1 MTTSANLSPAFVQ
14 LFDSEVHQA
23 YQGSAQLQN
32 VCRMRTGV
40 VGNTVNFPKIG
51 KGQATLRNPGT
62 DVVPLNTSFTS
73 VNVSMQD
80 FNASEYSDIFL
91 QTKINFDERRELAQ
105 VVGSS
110 IGRRQDQIIIDAID
124 AATAGS
130 TVAKTVVTTGTA
142 AASNLNIGKILA
154 AKKALDA
161 KNVPPTDRHFVIHA
175 NNLAGLLSDERAVS
189 GDYQNLRALVA
200 GDINSVLGF
209 TFHTIGDRDEG
220 GLPLSTNDRTCFA
233 FHKSAIGCAVAMAP
247 STEINYIAEK
257 TSFLVTAKLSMGA
270 VAIDPDGIVDVTCD
284 ES

>member
-73 VNVSMQD
+73 VNVSMED
-80 FNASEYSDIFL
+80 YNASEYSDIFL

-110 IGRRQDQIIIDAID
+110 IGRRQDQIIIDAIN

-161 KNVPPTDRHFVIHA
+161 KNVPPSDRHFVIHA

-220 GLPLSTNDRTCFA
+220 GLPLATNDRTCFA
-233 FHKSAIGCAVAMAP
+233 FHKSAVGCAVAMAP

-270 VAIDPDGIVDVTCD
+270 VAIDPEGIVDVTCD

>member
-73 VNVSMQD
+73 VNVSMED
-80 FNASEYSDIFL
+80 YNASEYSDIFL

-105 VVGSS
+105 VVGSA

-124 AATAGS
+124 TATAGS
-130 TVAKTVVTTGTA
+130 SVAKTVVTSGSA

-220 GLPLSTNDRTCFA
+220 GLPLATNDRTCFA

-270 VAIDPDGIVDVTCD
+270 VAIDPEGIVDVTCD

>member
-73 VNVSMQD
+73 VNVSMED
-80 FNASEYSDIFL
+80 YNASEYSDIFL

-110 IGRRQDQIIIDAID
+110 IGRRQDQIIIDAIN

-161 KNVPPTDRHFVIHA
+161 KNVPPSDRHFVIHA

-220 GLPLSTNDRTCFA
+220 GLPLATNDRTCFA

-270 VAIDPDGIVDVTCD
+270 VAIDPEGIVDVTCD

>member
-1 MTTSANLSPAFVQ
+1 MTTKANLSAAFVQ

-62 DVVPLNTSFTS
+62 DVVPLNSSFTS
-73 VNVSMQD
+73 VNVSMSD
-80 FNASEYSDIFL
+80 FSASEYSDIFL

-105 VVGSS
+105 VVGSA
-110 IGRRQDQIIIDAID
+110 IGRRQDQIIIDAIN
-124 AATAGS
+124 AASAGT
-130 TVAKTVVTTGTA
+130 TVAKTVVTSGSA
-142 AASNLNIGKILA
+142 AASNLNVGKILA

-161 KNVPPTDRHFVIHA
+161 GNVPPTDRHFVIHA
-175 NNLAGLLSDERAVS
+175 NNLSGLLGDERAIS
-189 GDYQNLRALVA
+189 ADFNSIRALVS
-200 GDINSVLGF
+200 GEINSYLGF
-209 TFHTIGDRDEG
+209 QFHVIGDRDEG

-247 STEINYIAEK
+247 STEINYVPEK

-270 VAIDPDGIVDVTCD
+270 VAIDTAGIVDVTCD

>member
-1 MTTSANLSPAFVQ
+1 MTTKANLSAAFVQ

-62 DVVPLNTSFTS
+62 DVVPLNSSFTS
-73 VNVSMQD
+73 VNVSMSD
-80 FNASEYSDIFL
+80 YSASEYSDIFL

-105 VVGSS
+105 VVGSA
-110 IGRRQDQIIIDAID
+110 IGRRQDQIIIDAIN
-124 AATAGS
+124 TASAGT
-130 TVAKTVVTTGTA
+130 TVAKTVVTSGSA
-142 AASNLNIGKILA
+142 AASNLNVGKILA

-161 KNVPPTDRHFVIHA
+161 GNVPPTDRHFVIHA
-175 NNLAGLLSDERAVS
+175 NNLSGLLGDERAIS
-189 GDYQNLRALVA
+189 ADFNSIRALVS
-200 GDINSVLGF
+200 GEINSYLGF
-209 TFHTIGDRDEG
+209 QFHVIGDRDEG
-220 GLPLSTNDRTCFA
+220 GLPLSSNDRTCFA

-247 STEINYIAEK
+247 STEINYVAEK
-257 TSFLVTAKLSMGA
+257 TSFLVAAKLSMGA
-270 VAIDPDGIVDVTCD
+270 VAIDTAGIVDVTCD